1 MLLKPGRRGPIAP
14 SMKPLRACLLLL
26 VALVLAAPAT
36 ASASGRLLVLEG
48 DAGTLV
54 PKGKDRYDLEIRGVD
69 QDVTWFAD
77 RPVRRAGS
85 LSLREVVRD
94 WKKFGFVADPPNAA
108 IELTAG
114 APKAD
119 VLTVELGRPRLRAD
133 RDVLRVSVRRIA
145 VKDGALAG
153 HAEGVDRTLP
163 RRFGRVSVFV
173 DGAAWFA
180 RSVTVSV
187 LNASGQDLAVN
198 YGLLTGGTW
207 DNLPIPGSVIS
218 AAGQTTWVNGAANA
232 FMPLGGTVL
241 VSPAS
246 GGTISLSWNWGPG
259 TPVSGSVTS
268 QSTIGLAVT
277 SQLVNTQTSSPTMQV
292 IVTNAP
298 FG

>member
-1 MLLKPGRRGPIAP
+1 
-14 SMKPLRACLLLL
+14 MKLVRACLLLL
-26 VALVLAAPAT
+26 VAVLLAAPAT

-48 DAGTLV
+48 DTGTLV
-54 PKGKDRYDLEIRGVD
+54 PQGKDHYKLEIRGAD
-69 QDVTWFAD
+69 RDVTWFAD
-77 RPVRRAGS
+77 RPVRRAGT

-108 IELTAG
+108 IELDDG

-119 VLTVELGRPRLRAD
+119 VMTVELGRPRLSAD
-133 RDVLRVSVRRIA
+133 REVVRFGVRRIA

-173 DGAAWFA
+173 DGATWFA

-207 DNLPIPGSVIS
+207 DNPPIPGSVIS

-232 FMPLGGTVL
+232 FMPLGGTIVM
-241 VSPAS
+241 SPAS
-246 GGTISLSWNWGPG
+246 GGTITVSWNWGPG
-259 TPVSGSVTS
+259 TAVSGSVNSVWT
-268 QSTIGLAVT
+268 TGLAVT
-277 SQLVNTQTSSPTMQV
+277 SQLVNTQTSSPMMQV